1 MVMKKKLLLNKLVDK
16 YESSKSFIG
25 KNRLNQSF
33 SIRPE
38 KIFPKYL
45 EDEEVEFFS
54 DVNDSIKDLESKEFI
69 SVDWTKGSIAK
80 KISLNVNHLNDVY
93 KYIDR
98 QPRKQTQEWLLSVFD
113 KYQNNAC
120 ELLQNYFKVQRSRIE
135 ENQNVEFFNSNEV
148 DYEDS
153 IRAVDYIQKNT
164 TEILIRN
171 ASLALF
177 KDSKRLENI
186 VSTIEALM
194 RKYGDYEGCEDILS
208 ECNVVK
214 TPTQVL
220 VKGNANICLDT
231 QIIDLSKINGDIG
244 FSTKSVDDIT
254 SVEVL
259 GSRVVTIENL
269 TSFYTYENNNDFV
282 IYLGG
287 FHNAVKREFIKK
299 IYNNNPSKTY
309 MHFGDID
316 AGGFYILKHLRSKTG
331 VNFLPMKMDIETLQL
346 YKDCVKTLST
356 EDRKRL
362 EKLLGD
368 NEFKDVI
375 AYMLENDCKLE
386 QENVTCLTQC

>member
-1 MVMKKKLLLNKLVDK
+1 MKKKLLLNKLVDK

-54 DVNDSIKDLESKEFI
+54 DVNDSIRDLESKEFI

-231 QIIDLSKINGDIG
+231 QIIDLSQIHGDIG

-299 IYNNNPSKTY
+299 IYNSNPSKTY

>member
-1 MVMKKKLLLNKLVDK
+1 MKKKLLLNKLVDK

-368 NEFKDVI
+368 NEFKDVV

-386 QENVTCLTQC
+386 QENVLSV

>member
-1 MVMKKKLLLNKLVDK
+1 MKKKLLLNKLVDK